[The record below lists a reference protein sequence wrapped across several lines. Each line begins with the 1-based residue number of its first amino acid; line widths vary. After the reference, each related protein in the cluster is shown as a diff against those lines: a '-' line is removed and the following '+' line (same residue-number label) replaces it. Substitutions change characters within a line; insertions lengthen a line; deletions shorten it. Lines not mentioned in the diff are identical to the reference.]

1 MTRLS
6 AEARHVLMARL
17 LEQRRTAGLVAEDVR
32 RTARQVGIAERTL
45 WRWLAGALP
54 RTHARSSYELTDT
67 DTTLSQGAGSSSRD
81 PTSNRQDRGCPSRPG
96 RRRRSQCA
104 GVFS

>member
-54 RTHARSSYELTDT
+54 RTHARSSYALTET
-67 DTTLSQGAGSSSRD
+67 DRAAYAVA
-81 PTSNRQDRGCPSRPG
+81 RGNV
-96 RRRRSQCA
+96 A
-104 GVFS
+104 AA